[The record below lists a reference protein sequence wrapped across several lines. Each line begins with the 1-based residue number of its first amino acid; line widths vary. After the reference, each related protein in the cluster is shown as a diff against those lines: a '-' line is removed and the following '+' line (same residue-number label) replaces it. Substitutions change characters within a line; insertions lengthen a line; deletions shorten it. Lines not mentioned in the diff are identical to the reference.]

1 MTERNPIFFAQK
13 PISTNYRFLHKL
25 TRNKN
30 NLTRNGIAAKAD
42 EDEEDDDEDE
52 KMEPVSARPR
62 RMSEVS
68 TKKGKKPIPKGSAF
82 FIFSHTN
89 K

>member
-1 MTERNPIFFAQK
+1 MLET
-13 PISTNYRFLHKL
+13 TD
-25 TRNKN
+25 
-30 NLTRNGIAAKAD
+30 D
-42 EDEEDDDEDE
+42 EDDEEDDE

-68 TKKGKKPIPKGSAF
+68 VKKGNKPIPKASAF

>member
-1 MTERNPIFFAQK
+1 MLQTK
-13 PISTNYRFLHKL
+13 HS
-25 TRNKN
+25 
-30 NLTRNGIAAKAD
+30 D
-42 EDEEDDDEDE
+42 EDEEEDEAEE

-68 TKKGKKPIPKGSAF
+68 VKKNKKPIPKGSAF

>member
-1 MTERNPIFFAQK
+1 MRQT
-13 PISTNYRFLHKL
+13 T
-25 TRNKN
+25 
-30 NLTRNGIAAKAD
+30 
-42 EDEEDDDEDE
+42 DEEDDEEDDE

-62 RMSEVS
+62 RLSEVS
-68 TKKGKKPIPKGSAF
+68 IKKGKKPIPKGSAF

>member
-1 MTERNPIFFAQK
+1 MILLN
-13 PISTNYRFLHKL
+13 SN
-25 TRNKN
+25 
-30 NLTRNGIAAKAD
+30 AA
-42 EDEEDDDEDE
+42 EPPDEEDEDDETEE

-62 RMSEVS
+62 RLSEVS
-68 TKKGKKPIPKGSAF
+68 VKKNNKPIPKSSAF